1 MVLGI
6 SSGTDAHQ
14 RSAKIKLDYV
24 LWCARFNVEINIYVH
39 MHILIS
45 IVNPYMYMYCKEW
58 AQITTSASKSKKED
72 HHQGFTAL
80 LSFKASASYKAFTA
94 T

>member
-1 MVLGI
+1 
-6 SSGTDAHQ
+6 
-14 RSAKIKLDYV
+14 
-24 LWCARFNVEINIYVH
+24 

-45 IVNPYMYMYCKEW
+45 IVNPYMYMYCKDW